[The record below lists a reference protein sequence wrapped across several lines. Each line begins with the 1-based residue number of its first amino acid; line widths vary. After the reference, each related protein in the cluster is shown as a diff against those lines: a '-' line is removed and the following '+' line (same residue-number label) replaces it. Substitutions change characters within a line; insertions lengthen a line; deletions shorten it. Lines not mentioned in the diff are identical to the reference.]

1 MSIRLKKIVVCCIF
15 SFVGLQS
22 FTQINSPICKY
33 LNKAAWDSLFPNR
46 YAISTTR
53 STYSKEVPQNEF
65 YSYSSFIQA
74 AKRFPD
80 FLKKG
85 TEVQKKREL
94 AAFLA
99 SMAHETSGGWDEAP
113 GGYFKWGLYFLEER
127 GCENGCI
134 HYSDSTK
141 KKMLPVKGQS
151 YHGRGPLQLS
161 WNYNYA
167 QFSNYYFKDQ
177 NKLLRN
183 PSLLSTDPVICFAS
197 AFWFWMTPQYPKPSC
212 HEIMTGIWEPELKD
226 SIAGRLPGFG
236 AVMNVIN
243 GGIECGANQS
253 PKTAYRLAYYEYFC
267 KYFNVDPGVAC
278 DCKSQRP
285 FGQ

>member
-1 MSIRLKKIVVCCIF
+1 MSIHFKKIVFCSIF
-15 SFVGLQS
+15 LFLGFQS
-22 FTQINSPICKY
+22 FTQVNSPICKY

-53 STYSKEVPQNEF
+53 SAYSKEVEQKEF
-65 YSYSSFIQA
+65 YSYASFIQA
-74 AKRFPD
+74 SRRFPD

-85 TEVQKKREL
+85 TETQKKREL

-99 SMAHETSGGWDEAP
+99 SMAHETSGGWDDAP

-127 GCENGCI
+127 GCENGCT
-134 HYSDSTK
+134 HYSDTTK
-141 KKMLPVKGQS
+141 KKMFPVKGQS

-167 QFSNYYFKDQ
+167 QFSSFYFKDL

-183 PSLLSTDPVICFAS
+183 PSLLSSDPVLCFAS

-243 GGIECGANQS
+243 GGLECGANQS

-267 KYFNVDPGVAC
+267 KYFNVDPGAAC